1 MKKGQVHTIGNY
13 VVAKIG
19 TRLQSE
25 PAQAFTDSYDPVGSP
40 PDPPG
45 KRCEQ
50 KMSELQWT
58 IVWIVTRNVRASQR
72 DHHRGA
78 AQVQERKERAGRE

>member
-50 KMSELQWT
+50 KMSEL
-58 IVWIVTRNVRASQR
+58 
-72 DHHRGA
+72 
-78 AQVQERKERAGRE
+78 